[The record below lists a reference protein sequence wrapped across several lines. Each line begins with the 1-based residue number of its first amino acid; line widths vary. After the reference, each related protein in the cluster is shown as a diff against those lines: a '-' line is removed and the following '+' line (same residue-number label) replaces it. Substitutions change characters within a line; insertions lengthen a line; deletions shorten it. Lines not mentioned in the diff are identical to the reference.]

1 VLRPS
6 ITCWIV
12 CYGIFSGIQYRFGA
26 HFDERISIF
35 TSVEAAEVTNN
46 QTTRFQDGN
55 LYLASGRAM
64 RASDRLAEAVRHFQ
78 QGIAILG
85 EDYVGAGVIDDTSM
99 KYILA
104 ETQVRDRNFQQAAS
118 LLEHVLETRL
128 NLFAKKYRISN

>member
-1 VLRPS
+1 M
-6 ITCWIV
+6 
-12 CYGIFSGIQYRFGA
+12 
-26 HFDERISIF
+26 
-35 TSVEAAEVTNN
+35 
-46 QTTRFQDGN
+46 
-55 LYLASGRAM
+55 YLASGRAM